1 MNKRLASEIIVLVVA
16 LGITTIPVFLVAQL
30 LPQLASGTIALQGP
44 QRKVAVALS
53 DDNIYVA
60 WITNRT
66 GSGEV
71 VFRSSN
77 DAGGTFNDKIILSNT
92 TNVILQDI
100 QISAGDGNVI
110 VTWWQT
116 NSTSEEPV
124 ARISTDNGRTFTAL
138 LNLAANGT
146 ITLIE

>member
-1 MNKRLASEIIVLVVA
+1 MLVVA
-16 LGITTIPVFLVAQL
+16 LGITTIPVLLVAQW
-30 LPQLASGTIALQGP
+30 LPQFTSGTIALQGP
-44 QRKVAVALS
+44 QRKAAVALS

-66 GSGEV
+66 GSNEV

-100 QISAGDGNVI
+100 QILS
-110 VTWWQT
+110 
-116 NSTSEEPV
+116 SYFRV
-124 ARISTDNGRTFTAL
+124 ARQICDDDEGMSDVRYIL
-138 LNLAANGT
+138 LHIG
-146 ITLIE
+146 

>member
-1 MNKRLASEIIVLVVA
+1 MLVVA
-16 LGITTIPVFLVAQL
+16 LGITTIPVLLVAQW
-30 LPQLASGTIALQGP
+30 LPQFTSGTIALQGP
-44 QRKVAVALS
+44 QRKAAVALS

-66 GSGEV
+66 GSNEV

-110 VTWWQT
+110 ITWWQA
-116 NSTSEEPV
+116 NSTSEGPV
-124 ARISTDNGRTFTAL
+124 ARISADNGHPFTAL

-146 ITLIE
+146 TTLIG

>member
-1 MNKRLASEIIVLVVA
+1 MLVVA
-16 LGITTIPVFLVAQL
+16 LGITTIPVLLVAL
-30 LPQLASGTIALQGP
+30 WLPQFTSGTIALQGP
-44 QRKVAVALS
+44 QRKAAVALS

-66 GSGEV
+66 GSNEV

-110 VTWWQT
+110 ITWWQA
-116 NSTSEEPV
+116 NSTSEGPV
-124 ARISTDNGRTFTAL
+124 ARISTDNGHPFTAL

-146 ITLIE
+146 ITLIG